1 MPKKRV
7 GVSLRKPSPAP
18 EAVRE
23 SAEVAVEAV
32 SSVSSQPEPSAA
44 ESASRAADGVFLREA
59 TAALEATTVEAFVNG
74 AAAAI
79 TKAASEVP
87 GAKLEDLLQRGP
99 DGYRELTIYLPEKL
113 ALELTAHCLER
124 NIDLS
129 RLLASAVE
137 QHLSSVAVEQR
148 RAEDVPSRERALA
161 IAARALLLDLADWVR
176 SSWTSRRRELASRI
190 ASVTAS

>member
-18 EAVRE
+18 EPAAE

-32 SSVSSQPEPSAA
+32 SSASSEREPSAA
-44 ESASRAADGVFLREA
+44 EAASRVADEVFLREA

-79 TKAASEVP
+79 TKAASEAP

-99 DGYRELTIYLPEKL
+99 EGYRELTIYLPDEL
-113 ALELTAHCLER
+113 ARKLTAHCLER

-148 RAEDVPSRERALA
+148 RADDVPSRERALA
-161 IAARALLLDLADWVR
+161 LAARALLVDLADWVR
-176 SSWTSRRRELASRI
+176 TSWATRRQMLASRI

>member
-7 GVSLRKPSPAP
+7 GVSLRQPSPAP
-18 EAVRE
+18 EVVPE
-23 SAEVAVEAV
+23 SADVAVEAV
-32 SSVSSQPEPSAA
+32 FSVSSEAQPSASESVSGAA
-44 ESASRAADGVFLREA
+44 ENTFLSQA
-59 TAALEATTVEAFVNG
+59 TAGLEATTIEAFVNG

-87 GAKLEDLLQRGP
+87 GAKLEDLLQPGP
-99 DGYRELTIYLPEKL
+99 DGYRALTIYLPEALARKL
-113 ALELTAHCLER
+113 TVHCLER

-137 QHLSSVAVEQR
+137 QHLSSVAVEQS
-148 RAEDVPSRERALA
+148 RADDVPSKERALA
-161 IAARALLLDLADWVR
+161 LAARALLIDLADWVR
-176 SSWTSRRRELASRI
+176 TSWATRRRIFVSRI